1 MVDISVIMGSES
13 DRSIANRALTVLEKS
28 RYTYEVMVISAHR
41 NPDELDRYISSTD
54 AKVFIAIAGLS
65 AALPGVLASRTTKP
79 VIGVPVSA
87 KLGGLDALLSI
98 AQMPAGVPVGSVG
111 IDNGANGAYLALRIL
126 DLIEVYNRKE
136 FL

>member
-13 DRSIANRALTVLEKS
+13 DRSIANRALTVIEKS
-28 RYTYEVMVISAHR
+28 KYTYEVMVISAHR
-41 NPDELDRYISSTD
+41 NPEELNKYISSTD

-65 AALPGVLASRTTKP
+65 AALPGVIASRTNKP

-98 AQMPAGVPVGSVG
+98 AQMPPGVPVGSVG
-111 IDNGANGAYLALRIL
+111 IDNGANGAYLALRIM
-126 DLIEVYNRKE
+126 DLIDG
-136 FL
+136 L

>member
-98 AQMPAGVPVGSVG
+98 AQMPTGVPVGSVG

-126 DLIEVYNRKE
+126 DLIEG
-136 FL
+136 LQ